1 MTYGTSRANAFKLI
15 EDALNLKD
23 TKIFDYVIDGDGKKK
38 AYFPK
43 VNFVRYADDFIVT
56 GESAELL
63 ENGVKPI
70 ITEFLSKRGLEMSEE
85 KTLITHK

>member
-1 MTYGTSRANAFKLI
+1 MENTIKKSAF
-15 EDALNLKD
+15 LKQYEAIKEKYHKR
-23 TKIFDYVIDGDGKKK
+23 TVNKK

-63 ENGVKPI
+63 ENGVKPMKM
-70 ITEFLSKRGLEMSEE
+70 LKRQQRY
-85 KTLITHK
+85 